1 MIRACVDARMFEQP
15 LPSSWEQS
23 VEWLRELVQALAP
36 ENAGAA
42 K

>member
-1 MIRACVDARMFEQP
+1 MSRFDANKDGKLQFGEY
-15 LPSSWEQS
+15 
-23 VEWLRELVQALAP
+23 LRLVQALAP